1 MRGKEEENAHSTTTT
16 HSPAQPPRLRPTNA
30 ALAAA
35 AGQGPLSLSH
45 RKLRPLAGQVPG
57 QSPKLQ
63 SMSLALQPRT
73 PQPDTPKGTVPRG
86 RATSRRRH
94 AQRPPAALLFTSR
107 KHQRIH
113 TASKQNRDSCAPSAV
128 RRTHYQAAF
137 TALAPKDFWL
147 FSKRELPSTARAC
160 PTDTETSGGQP
171 PRWLPK
177 ASSDAHHWPG
187 WLLRSRQL
195 CAQPGAPLPCAGVD
209 SRAQGSV
216 RRFLSWQ
223 DCRQPPR
230 NTASDTSFSSWKQT
244 PRRHLPLTCV
254 CFALKGGQLDLKR
267 SHTWGRSEGSWG
279 KGSGRHNLRMPHKQ
293 ERVSL

>member
-45 RKLRPLAGQVPG
+45 RKLLPLAGQVPR

-73 PQPDTPKGTVPRG
+73 PQSDTPKGTVPRG

-94 AQRPPAALLFTSR
+94 AQRPPAALLFTSW

-113 TASKQNRDSCAPSAV
+113 TVFQAKQRLLCTKRSATHPPPSSLHSAGSTGLLAV
-128 RRTHYQAAF
+128 FKAG
-137 TALAPKDFWL
+137 TALD
-147 FSKRELPSTARAC
+147 SQSLPHGHRDPWRTA
-160 PTDTETSGGQP
+160 

-177 ASSDAHHWPG
+177 ASSKLITGRAGSSAPG
-187 WLLRSRQL
+187 S
-195 CAQPGAPLPCAGVD
+195 CALSPEPRCRTRALTAVPRAP
-209 SRAQGSV
+209 
-216 RRFLSWQ
+216 
-223 DCRQPPR
+223 
-230 NTASDTSFSSWKQT
+230 
-244 PRRHLPLTCV
+244 
-254 CFALKGGQLDLKR
+254 
-267 SHTWGRSEGSWG
+267 
-279 KGSGRHNLRMPHKQ
+279 
-293 ERVSL
+293 